1 MNEPLVSLEVRSI
14 LNTNAIDGLHTD
26 TLARRN
32 WPDEVL
38 DAPADPFLAEVLN
51 NHRQNSLLWKE
62 EDLARRTDVEA
73 EAIAANKRAIDRY
86 NQRRND
92 AIEKLDDMI
101 LSVMT
106 SAGHSADEPA
116 WINSET
122 AGSIIDRMSIGS
134 LKIHHMA
141 LQCHREDADE
151 EHRKACAVK
160 LLNLQAQRAHL
171 RACLD
176 RLLTGMLHGQCTYRI
191 HRQFKMYNDPKLN
204 PYLYASNALVPGE
217 TW

>member
-1 MNEPLVSLEVRSI
+1 MNESLVSLEVQSI
-14 LNTNAIDGLHTD
+14 LNIDAVDALHTD
-26 TLARRN
+26 TLARCD
-32 WPDEVL
+32 WPNEDVE
-38 DAPADPFLAEVLN
+38 APADAFLAEVLN

-101 LSVMT
+101 LSVMA
-106 SAGHSADEPA
+106 SAGRSDDEAA

-141 LQCHREDADE
+141 LQCRREDADE
-151 EHRKACAVK
+151 KHRKACAAK
-160 LLNLQAQRAHL
+160 LRDLQAQRAHL
-171 RACLD
+171 RSCLD
-176 RLLTGMLHGQCTYRI
+176 RLLTGMLDGQCTYRI

-204 PYLYASNALVPGE
+204 PYLYATNALVPGE
-217 TW
+217 A